1 MRVRLGI
8 ETNIFFGGNN
18 MDCICVYYGNECVD
32 QNGKVFTDTFVDL
45 GEKFIFTVF
54 PSEIC
59 FSIINP
65 NFKDNKGN
73 SMSFQFSKHQ
83 ISVTKRVIEEGFIF
97 KRIFYILDITISY
110 PNLGETRNRNSIKVD
125 KRNGDNILTILGF
138 S

>member
-1 MRVRLGI
+1 
-8 ETNIFFGGNN
+8 
-18 MDCICVYYGNECVD
+18 MDCICVYYGNECID
-32 QNGKVFTDTFVDL
+32 QNGKVFTDSCIDL

-54 PSEIC
+54 PSEIG

-65 NFKDNKGN
+65 NFEDNKGN
-73 SMSFQFSKHQ
+73 SMDFQFSKHQ

-110 PNLGETRNRNSIKVD
+110 PNLGLTRKNSIKVD
-125 KRNGDNILTILGF
+125 KRNGNNILTILGF